1 VERLILAR
9 HGESELSARGLLN
22 GIAARAVRLDDEG
35 RRQAE
40 RLGRDLAAE
49 PIDACVVTEFTRTRE
64 TAELALAGRGGV
76 AIVVEPELNEA
87 GFGRYEGLSF
97 DEYREWAAVAPP
109 DEVVPG
115 DGGESRA
122 TIVARHVRGY
132 RRLLERPEPA
142 LLVIGHG
149 LTVRLLVNAKDG
161 RPPRPL
167 LDPIPCAVPYRLTRA
182 EVERAVEC
190 LDEWCAAPSW

>member
-9 HGESELSARGLLN
+9 HGESELSALGLLN
-22 GIAARAVRLDDEG
+22 GISARAVGLTDEG

-40 RLGRDLAAE
+40 QLGRELASD
-49 PIDACVVTEFTRTRE
+49 PIDVCVVTRFTRTRE
-64 TAELALAGRGGV
+64 TADLALAGRDV
-76 AIVVEPELNEA
+76 PIVVVPELNEA

-97 DEYREWAAVAPP
+97 DEYRAWAAVAPP
-109 DEVVPG
+109 EEVVPG

-122 TIVARHVRGY
+122 TIVGRHVLGY
-132 RRLLERPEPA
+132 RLLLERPEPRV
-142 LLVIGHG
+142 LVVGHG

-167 LDPIPCAVPYRLTRA
+167 LEPIPCAEPFRLSRA
-182 EVERAVEC
+182 EVERGIER
-190 LDEWCAAPSW
+190 LEEWCAAPSW